1 VYGITLAILIGTN
14 SVSAGNIF
22 KEVHDARGKE

>member
-1 VYGITLAILIGTN
+1 VYGNTQANQNGTN